1 MPSVGTLNLQVQSN
15 AGTVGDSLGQ
25 LAGALERIRKAVPE
39 NGLGLSKIGTDIS
52 NFVKQIK
59 EIESISTVSK
69 TLESIGNGM
78 VGMAKFLKF
87 STDSV
92 KESTDGIKESVS
104 SINTKPAVDAINDL
118 KGAIGSGLNLGTAG
132 VQLKNIQIVLSKD
145 WNLEGA
151 KAASSV
157 LKTIGEG
164 AKSLS
169 SKGLG
174 THAKD
179 ISALAAA
186 LQEFATATEAV
197 KTAVGEGQNGIDS
210 PNMKYES
217 LGKDGAAGYAQGI
230 ESGKEQVA
238 EASANMI
245 NAGLDSGAEA
255 QDSHSP
261 SRKYMKL
268 GEYGAEGYIEGFKDK
283 YAEAAQTVSDFIR
296 GLLSHATEGTAQQ
309 FGQIASVAI
318 RQAFSKAFDN
328 IGIPEAKLKIM
339 QGAVD
344 LAASVTNGMVS
355 SAKGNYERVATEAAG
370 FIRESIIAAS
380 NNVFKDATDKTGL
393 SETES
398 AIRQTNET
406 LQDYQGSVQEATSAI
421 NGLSSEEANLTQ
433 NTNKAAE
440 AIQRLLDR
448 LNEVKKDKGFGD
460 RFSWS
465 LGIGRQTIS
474 AAESAAVFEADSVRE
489 YNIELRE
496 TGDIITSVL
505 IPRFMEMYQ
514 VMSMMAYEFGSFM
527 REGARLMSGESFL
540 ALTDGRTP
548 GQMLL
553 GDGSEPETFLSTWVR
568 TGEEFK
574 TDWVY
579 FTSDIADQWRA
590 AWSPDFILGGWS
602 NVPQRMSHMLLGDGG
617 RTGQLLLGDGGV
629 APENMLST
637 RVDYSEQ
644 WRQDWTDGSD
654 WKPDWIVG
662 DGKVSEAVDEIHE
675 ATGATEEFADSIE
688 HLRTVAGDKE
698 AYNPAIEFARKW
710 NASKPKGN
718 KFAEETNTI
727 PYIDNLIKNASEIDL
742 MNMKIQSMTDS
753 LYEGAASGK
762 MTGEQI
768 ANMVMQIQKAKEKV
782 IELEVASKHLLK
794 RFNELVFGT
803 GGLRGAFARMF
814 PTLSKLVKRFKSMIV
829 SRTIRYMI
837 RELAKGFSEG
847 VQNVYQYSKAVGTSL
862 APAMDQAATALL
874 QMKNSIGAAMSPLIQ
889 ALVPVLKTVVGYV
902 IQAVNWFN
910 QLFALLRG
918 QSTWT
923 EAVEYQTE
931 AYKDNSKAAKS
942 AAKEAK
948 DLLADW
954 DELNIIQS
962 ESGGGGSGSS
972 SSNVVNYEEMFH
984 EVSEFGKDVKD
995 IVGWIKDNFELIKGI
1010 AIAIGA
1016 AVIGW
1021 KLSRTFS
1028 NALHLLNSL
1037 VGNLTG
1043 IVVGLQLTWEGA
1055 YNAGLNG
1062 GFDAMTG
1069 ITTLGGV
1076 LLTTVS
1082 AALMGYKFAGPWG
1095 AVIGGASGLIV
1106 SLATAVTAYYD
1117 GERTRRYRSKW
1128 GKLHLTDEEIND
1140 LVDSQV
1146 TAEVLL
1152 SLDVMNTSIVK
1163 RGDAKRKA
1171 NETIEGFSKD
1181 LETAKFLL
1189 DTDSSEEGVK
1199 DALASA
1205 QEAIKTIQAS
1215 LDADK
1220 EGLKLSF
1227 TKFTY
1232 KDAQG
1237 NNVTSELYSS
1247 LMEGNYTLDKFFTDM
1262 GNDIA
1267 SFIAKGFE
1275 EGLSEE
1281 EMLMAMDLMET
1292 FNSIVNNAES
1302 NYKAKKHIREAEKE
1316 MDQLKDAYDLETAQ
1330 SVFARQQERLSE
1342 YKQTVANQMN
1352 EDLDTYYRNLEYY
1365 KQIQKYY
1372 TDKNDT
1378 KKAQKYQDFI
1388 DSTNLAIQNT
1398 EGWLKQMENGTYNWD
1413 ADQDYGG
1420 MYKRMRDMWF
1430 DKFSQWYSEEFY
1442 NSLFSD
1448 EVESPFKDNPTAA
1461 SIMSEFNFSRASFY
1475 SDDQI
1480 AKYLNYVV
1488 GKYNGDQ
1495 EQALQE
1501 VQEKFPEILNEA
1513 TISKYFPKTYGKET
1527 GDIQESI
1534 FGMLLSGV
1542 NEESKQWASML
1553 EQNRRNYG
1561 SEFDNV
1567 YEQSFGSLKDL
1578 YESMI
1583 EDMFAGATR
1592 ESMLKKYSKN
1602 LNLAEMFMN
1611 FFGDEFGRPTTE
1623 TKEAKQNEYWWQ
1635 GTPFESWESFKDW
1648 NPFEGLFSYNVPE
1661 EPVVETVEAPV
1672 EISNMDELKRD
1683 IEEAMSDGVMETSE
1697 AFDLMLKYGINE
1709 YDQAL
1714 KELQYNLDEEGAN
1727 LGKMIPWR
1735 TTAHMGGSSVNY
1747 GGTNE
1752 MNAGEPAEAIDYT
1765 QMTTSV
1771 KNGTTQANED
1781 VVGELRTI
1789 VSQLTRLLAK
1799 EWKVDLSP
1807 TSSVGRG
1814 VERSAAA
1821 WDKVIGGRV

>member
-52 NFVKQIK
+52 TFVKQIK

-132 VQLKNIQIVLSKD
+132 VQLKNIQSVLSKD

-245 NAGLDSGAEA
+245 NAGLESGAEA

-339 QGAVD
+339 QGAAD

-355 SAKGNYERVATEAAG
+355 SAKGNYERVATEAAA

-393 SETES
+393 SETEN

-406 LQDYQGSVQEATSAI
+406 LQDYQGSVQEATSAVSSL
-421 NGLSSEEANLTQ
+421 NSEEEKLSINAK
-433 NTNKAAE
+433 KASRD
-440 AIQRLLDR
+440 IQHLLDR

-460 RFSWS
+460 RFNWS
-465 LGIGRQTIS
+465 LGIDRPPINAT
-474 AAESAAVFEADSVRE
+474 ESAAVFEADAVRE

-675 ATGATEEFADSIE
+675 ATTATQEFADSID
-688 HLRTVAGDKE
+688 HLKKAAGDSG
-698 AYNPAIEFARKW
+698 AYDPAIEFARKW
-710 NASKPKGN
+710 NAAKPKDYQ
-718 KFAEETNTI
+718 FAEEQNSI
-727 PYIDNLIKNASEIDL
+727 PFINDLIENASQIDL
-742 MNMKIQSMTDS
+742 MNMKIESMTDR

-762 MTGEQI
+762 LTGEQI
-768 ANMVMQIQKAKEKV
+768 ANLVMQIQKARE
-782 IELEVASKHLLK
+782 EVDNLIASTTGMTGAWNAFKTGIQKMFPTITSLLK
-794 RFNELVFGT
+794 RFRQIAKYRL
-803 GGLRGAFARMF
+803 LRSVLKHI
-814 PTLSKLVKRFKSMIV
+814 TS
-829 SRTIRYMI
+829 
-837 RELAKGFSEG
+837 GFSEG
-847 VQNVYQYSKAVGTSL
+847 VKNVYNYSKAVGTAL
-862 APAMDQAATALL
+862 APAMDQAATALQ
-874 QMKNSIGAAMSPLIQ
+874 QMKNSIGAAAAPAIM
-889 ALVPVLKTVVGYV
+889 ALVPVLQNVVD
-902 IQAVNWFN
+902 WFVTLINYAN
-910 QLFALLRG
+910 QFFALLNG
-918 QSTWT
+918 QNTWT
-923 EAVEYQTE
+923 RALPEQAEAFEKST
-931 AYKDNSKAAKS
+931 KAAKGTS
-942 AAKEAK
+942 KAMK

-962 ESGGGGSGSS
+962 QGNNNSGTGSG
-972 SSNVVNYEEMFH
+972 
-984 EVSEFGKDVKD
+984 K
-995 IVGWIKDNFELIKGI
+995 
-1010 AIAIGA
+1010 
-1016 AVIGW
+1016 
-1021 KLSRTFS
+1021 
-1028 NALHLLNSL
+1028 
-1037 VGNLTG
+1037 
-1043 IVVGLQLTWEGA
+1043 
-1055 YNAGLNG
+1055 
-1062 GFDAMTG
+1062 
-1069 ITTLGGV
+1069 
-1076 LLTTVS
+1076 
-1082 AALMGYKFAGPWG
+1082 
-1095 AVIGGASGLIV
+1095 
-1106 SLATAVTAYYD
+1106 
-1117 GERTRRYRSKW
+1117 
-1128 GKLHLTDEEIND
+1128 
-1140 LVDSQV
+1140 
-1146 TAEVLL
+1146 TAEEYKNMFEEV
-1152 SLDVMNTSIVK
+1152 D
-1163 RGDAKRKA
+1163 
-1171 NETIEGFSKD
+1171 
-1181 LETAKFLL
+1181 KF
-1189 DTDSSEEGVK
+1189 DEGVK
-1199 DALASA
+1199 DTLRFIDEYLGGLPGILAKAGLALLGWKFSKAFTGFLGTLGKLVAGGVLISVGLELVSGSA
-1205 QEAIKTIQAS
+1205 FEAGQKGYFDQKDIIRTIVGSIATALGGSLITTALGLGGTLGFGIGLLVAAVITITWFCVGEKDALDRRKWGNRTMSQEEIEKYVQDQFSFDVDAEIEVMKAHISDTDQAKQAVNDAVKQFSYSLKDAEKVVADVDTSTAQQKIEAVKKAADDAQAAIIAVQS
-1215 LDADK
+1215 LIDANE
-1220 EGLKLSF
+1220 EGLTYTLTNF
-1227 TKFTY
+1227 KFT
-1232 KDAQG
+1232 DA
-1237 NNVTSELYSS
+1237 E
-1247 LMEGNYTLDKFFTDM
+1247 
-1262 GNDIA
+1262 GNDITTELLNSIQISNETLREYFTDVGAQLAKLMLEGEKSGWKNGEMEAALELMA
-1267 SFIAKGFE
+1267 SQKRIYDKAEELQAKMKFELEASTAIKDVVDRDTAEKVLEEQKKKFNEYKATVEEMVRKEADNLVYLASLAESAAIEAGLDTE
-1275 EGLSEE
+1275 EG
-1281 EMLMAMDLMET
+1281 
-1292 FNSIVNNAES
+1292 
-1302 NYKAKKHIREAEKE
+1302 
-1316 MDQLKDAYDLETAQ
+1316 
-1330 SVFARQQERLSE
+1330 
-1342 YKQTVANQMN
+1342 
-1352 EDLDTYYRNLEYY
+1352 
-1365 KQIQKYY
+1365 QK
-1372 TDKNDT
+1372 
-1378 KKAQKYQDFI
+1378 I
-1388 DSTNLAIQNT
+1388 H
-1398 EGWLKQMENGTYNWD
+1398 
-1413 ADQDYGG
+1413 
-1420 MYKRMRDMWF
+1420 
-1430 DKFSQWYSEEFY
+1430 
-1442 NSLFSD
+1442 
-1448 EVESPFKDNPTAA
+1448 AA
-1461 SIMSEFNFSRASFY
+1461 
-1475 SDDQI
+1475 
-1480 AKYLNYVV
+1480 
-1488 GKYNGDQ
+1488 
-1495 EQALQE
+1495 
-1501 VQEKFPEILNEA
+1501 
-1513 TISKYFPKTYGKET
+1513 
-1527 GDIQESI
+1527 
-1534 FGMLLSGV
+1534 
-1542 NEESKQWASML
+1542 
-1553 EQNRRNYG
+1553 
-1561 SEFDNV
+1561 
-1567 YEQSFGSLKDL
+1567 
-1578 YESMI
+1578 
-1583 EDMFAGATR
+1583 
-1592 ESMLKKYSKN
+1592 
-1602 LNLAEMFMN
+1602 
-1611 FFGDEFGRPTTE
+1611 
-1623 TKEAKQNEYWWQ
+1623 
-1635 GTPFESWESFKDW
+1635 
-1648 NPFEGLFSYNVPE
+1648 
-1661 EPVVETVEAPV
+1661 
-1672 EISNMDELKRD
+1672 
-1683 IEEAMSDGVMETSE
+1683 
-1697 AFDLMLKYGINE
+1697 
-1709 YDQAL
+1709 
-1714 KELQYNLDEEGAN
+1714 
-1727 LGKMIPWR
+1727 
-1735 TTAHMGGSSVNY
+1735 
-1747 GGTNE
+1747 
-1752 MNAGEPAEAIDYT
+1752 
-1765 QMTTSV
+1765 
-1771 KNGTTQANED
+1771 
-1781 VVGELRTI
+1781 
-1789 VSQLTRLLAK
+1789 
-1799 EWKVDLSP
+1799 
-1807 TSSVGRG
+1807 
-1814 VERSAAA
+1814 
-1821 WDKVIGGRV
+1821 